1 MKYIIAFVHIIVLIY
16 QLFYPII
23 FNNYFYDIVY
33 ILFFYILLL
42 SYILFKGECIISLL
56 HKISTN
62 HKYIAGTNVFE
73 LNDIQI
79 ILPFF
84 NAKFTYIIFTIISI
98 YFMYMVY
105 KLNNRTKALPNINT
119 YIYFIFYIFYTFY
132 LRKFFNE
139 RLFNK
144 YKVENYI
151 QFFYILSIPFLL
163 YSIYLL
169 LQKLW
174 RSKNKKM

>member
-1 MKYIIAFVHIIVLIY
+1 MKDIISFIHVITIIY

-33 ILFFYILLL
+33 ILFFYVTLL
-42 SYILFKGECIISLL
+42 SYILLKGECIISLCY
-56 HKISTN
+56 KIITN
-62 HKYIAGTNVFE
+62 NKYELGTDIFE
-73 LNDIQI
+73 LNDIQD
-79 ILPFF
+79 ILPFH
-84 NAKFTYIIFTIISI
+84 NNKFTYAIYSIIPI
-98 YFMYMVY
+98 YYFYELF
-105 KLNNRTKALPNINT
+105 KLNKRTKALP
-119 YIYFIFYIFYTFY
+119 IYNFYIFIICFVFYISY